1 MYTRRKYSQAIACLA
16 TVAAVISLGEAAF
29 SQSSTSSQSVEASS
43 DGSVPS
49 GNTGE
54 RGLGSF
60 LKHELRSQL
69 NSGRLQNV
77 QRYNAYPSQQQQ
89 PMQYIR
95 QPDGSMKTYG
105 ANGAIGGNVQVQQM
119 APRMTGDA
127 LGYVTSNMP
136 VDVSGGVDSLI
147 PKELHQKAYGPEL
160 QRFAPLNGAE
170 GYSPNQY

>member
-1 MYTRRKYSQAIACLA
+1 MNTRRKYSQAIACLA
-16 TVAAVISLGEAAF
+16 TVAAAISLGEAAF
-29 SQSSTSSQSVEASS
+29 AQNSASAQSAGASSDSSTSSGA
-43 DGSVPS
+43 
-49 GNTGE
+49 GE

-60 LKHELRSQL
+60 LKQEFRNQL

-105 ANGAIGGNVQVQQM
+105 ANGAMGGNVQVQQM

-147 PKELHQKAYGPEL
+147 PRELHQKAYGPEL
-160 QRFAPLNGAE
+160 QRSAPLNGAE